1 MPNLNPNTM
10 AQLSAEAQVFY
21 DEQLIKVAEPLCA
34 YKKHAQKTVVP
45 KNGGTTVNWR
55 DMKKLSKNTTALT
68 EGETPDGKK
77 LSIVPITAQIRSY
90 GDYVTTTDNID
101 LMAIDKVVMQ
111 ATKRLGLQAA
121 ESLDFLAG
129 SVYCSGTNALFGGGV
144 NQRDSI
150 AAESI
155 ISILDI
161 MKAAQFLKLNAA
173 PTIDGSYFAII
184 HPAVVYDLMK
194 ADGLRQNWIDVNV
207 YGDQKKIVDGELGK
221 LFGVRFIESPNAIT
235 VKNSSGIDVHQT
247 LVYGADAFGTVDLT
261 GGNLRTIVK
270 PLGSAGSGDPLDQR
284 ATVGWKAFDANVIL
298 NEDNMIRIESAS
310 SFN

>member
-1 MPNLNPNTM
+1 MPNLNTNTL

-21 DEQLIKVAEPLCA
+21 DKQLIKVAEPLCA

-45 KNGGTTVNWR
+45 KNGGSTVNWR
-55 DMKKLSKNTTALT
+55 DMKKLGLSTNALT
-68 EGETPDGKK
+68 DGETPDGKK
-77 LSIVPITAQIRSY
+77 LSIVPINAQIHSY

-101 LMAIDKVVMQ
+101 LMAIDNVVMQ

-129 SVYCSGTNALFGGGV
+129 SVYCSGKNALFGGGV
-144 NQRDSI
+144 KGRDSI
-150 AAESI
+150 TSDSV
-155 ISILDI
+155 ISILDV
-161 MKAAQFLKLNAA
+161 MKAAQFLKSKAA

-194 ADGLRQNWIDVNV
+194 ADGLKQNWIDVNV
-207 YGDQKKIVDGELGK
+207 YGNQKQIVDGELGK
-221 LFGVRFIESPNAIT
+221 LFGVRFIESPNAISVDNDSG
-235 VKNSSGIDVHQT
+235 VKVYQT

-270 PLGSAGSGDPLDQR
+270 PLGSAGSADPLDQR

-298 NEDNMIRIESAS
+298 NDDNMIRIESAS
-310 SFN
+310 AFN